1 MVDYFCF
8 STFTEANKLT
18 TSIQQP
24 LWLLGFIWI
33 YQDASTAEDDDD
45 LDLFG
50 DETEEDK
57 KAAEEREA
65 SKKPAKKKES
75 EISFWVFTVICC
87 LWSIFHK

>member
-1 MVDYFCF
+1 MTLYYTNAQVVVKFKLIVTVVLKSLKELLTNLIIGIYFCQ
-8 STFTEANKLT
+8 AA
-18 TSIQQP
+18 P
-24 LWLLGFIWI
+24 
-33 YQDASTAEDDDD
+33 AAEDDDD

-75 EISFWVFTVICC
+75 KLSF
-87 LWSIFHK
+87 